1 MVTSL
6 SLTPQELKTLMM
18 VWVAFQYQFKEV
30 KRIKMQ
36 KFKIEKNKSKNN
48 NPKFDILFVAR
59 KGDICQLKAQ

>member
-1 MVTSL
+1 
-6 SLTPQELKTLMM
+6 
-18 VWVAFQYQFKEV
+18 
-30 KRIKMQ
+30 MQ